1 MSSKTGGPTYT
12 LFVTHLRPS
21 RAFARRSSE
30 SFQEL
35 NTMVLEEPAR
45 TLDSRASG
53 DQKLGGIVR
62 WSISVPSGAFF
73 LFHIDECTRGW
84 HYSPPMFRR

>member
-1 MSSKTGGPTYT
+1 MSSKQGGPTYT
-12 LFVTHLRPS
+12 LSVTHLRPS

-35 NTMVLEEPAR
+35 NTMVLEGTSSYFR
-45 TLDSRASG
+45 QSRFWRPKIGRYCALVDIG
-53 DQKLGGIVR
+53 AV
-62 WSISVPSGAFF
+62 WAFF